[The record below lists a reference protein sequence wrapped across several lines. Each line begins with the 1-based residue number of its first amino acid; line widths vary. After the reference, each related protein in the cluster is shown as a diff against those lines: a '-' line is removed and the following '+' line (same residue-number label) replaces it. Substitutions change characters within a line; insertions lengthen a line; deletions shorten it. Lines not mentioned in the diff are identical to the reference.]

1 MRSKILRDL
10 RLGVIPTKGPFL
22 LPPVLS
28 DLRKRYSKLTLYLKE
43 EMSAELVQQ
52 LQRCLQLTLTLT
64 LEPG

>member
-1 MRSKILRDL
+1 
-10 RLGVIPTKGPFL
+10 VIPTKGPFL